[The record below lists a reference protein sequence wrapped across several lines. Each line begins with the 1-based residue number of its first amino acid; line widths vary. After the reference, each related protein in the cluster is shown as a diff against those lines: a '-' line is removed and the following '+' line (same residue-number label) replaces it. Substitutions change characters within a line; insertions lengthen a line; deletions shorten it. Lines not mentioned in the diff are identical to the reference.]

1 MQQLTYVAP
10 GALEWRDAPTPSL
23 DSDGAA
29 LVRPL
34 AVATCDLDALIVSGR
49 SPFAPPFPLGHECV
63 AEVVDLGDGVAS
75 LAPGQLV
82 SVPFRI
88 SCGQCASCRRG
99 RTGNC
104 TEVAFMSTYGFGPAV
119 QWWGGFLSDAVLVP
133 YAEHMLVPLPPGL
146 EPTAVAS
153 ASDNI
158 SDAWRTVAPALA
170 REPGAPVL
178 VVGGQ
183 APGSIGLYAVALAFA
198 LGAEAVTYVDA
209 DERRRCVAKTLGATT
224 LGEAPKRL
232 GPFPITV
239 DASAN
244 ADGLRLALRS
254 TAPDGTCTSAAVYF
268 DEQPSLPLL
277 EMYTKGITFHTGRA
291 HAREAIPHVLELAA
305 SGALR
310 PEAVTSRVV
319 TWADVSDALVET
331 DWTKLVISR

>member
-1 MQQLTYVAP
+1 MIIDRSAPPVAEP
-10 GALEWRDAPTPSL
+10 Q
-23 DSDGAA
+23 
-29 LVRPL
+29 V
-34 AVATCDLDALIVSGR
+34 VSGR
-49 SPFAPPFPLGHECV
+49 GEVLWFLG
-63 AEVVDLGDGVAS
+63 
-75 LAPGQLV
+75 
-82 SVPFRI
+82 
-88 SCGQCASCRRG
+88 
-99 RTGNC
+99 T
-104 TEVAFMSTYGFGPAV
+104 
-119 QWWGGFLSDAVLVP
+119 
-133 YAEHMLVPLPPGL
+133 
-146 EPTAVAS
+146 
-153 ASDNI
+153 
-158 SDAWRTVAPALA
+158 
-170 REPGAPVL
+170 
-178 VVGGQ
+178 
-183 APGSIGLYAVALAFA
+183 LAFA

-209 DERRRCVAKTLGATT
+209 DERRRCVARTLGATT

-291 HAREAIPHVLELAA
+291 HAREAMLHVLELAA

-319 TWADVSDALVET
+319 TWADAADALVET